1 MRKLTVLRTTYHGI
15 FSVGGYI
22 VMSPFLSD
30 GIVPLSS
37 VQSIRAFKNLE
48 NTDNCHTD
56 LFGDEEYVQ
65 ERYCSF

>member
-1 MRKLTVLRTTYHGI
+1 
-15 FSVGGYI
+15 
-22 VMSPFLSD
+22 MSPFLSD